1 MLKGHDPRFKPNVGQ
16 PIKPVSASEEPFDV
30 PIVFHSNRAI
40 ALPQQICVVDDVQ
53 AIEGIW
59 IRCPLQKA
67 QSAGFIVMP
76 AVIG

>member
-1 MLKGHDPRFKPNVGQ
+1 VFEGHDLRLKTNVGQ
-16 PIKPVSASEEPFDV
+16 PMKPIGASEEAFDV

-40 ALPQQICVVDDVQ
+40 ALPQQVCVVDDMQ

-59 IRCPLQKA
+59 IRCPLQRA

-76 AVIG
+76 AVVG